1 MMIDNTNIVAFDIDK
16 IRIRGFEQ
24 LDFEFQ
30 NDKQWSLTNLSQ
42 INIFTGSNNSG
53 KSRLMRLIATQNRI
67 IDLKKTTQRSYLNHC
82 FDALKNNEN
91 LIEQIEKNN
100 YPISEM
106 ESILFSLE
114 GTLETHEMSNPLVTG
129 LLDSIGMWGGFFRS
143 HFPQTLEPELL
154 NLCQVP
160 PELDDRFEKSINN
173 HNEAELI
180 YIPTLRGLRPIDLK
194 EDHYSTRTE
203 KDYFDNLEELPLL
216 NIFTGHSFYEE
227 IRNKLLNNFDSR
239 MQVIKY
245 EEYLSRHF
253 FNNRRVSLIPS
264 SSNDVVLIKIGSEQ
278 EHPIYKLGDGIQS
291 IIILTFKLFTASEPS
306 IFLIEEPEQH
316 LHAGMQMALIEAF
329 SLNPQHL
336 IFLTS
341 HSNHLLDIAQESE
354 NISVFNVSKDK
365 NNISQVKYLSDY
377 SSALKD
383 LGVRASSVMLS
394 NCSIWVEGVTDKL
407 YIRSLIH
414 KYVEYLESNN
424 EEDDDN
430 AAIDAFRSMQENLHY
445 VFIEYQGSNVMHWD
459 FGEEWLEGEKTSLAK
474 ALSNNVCLIADKDI
488 ETKDGRD
495 TYLKEALG
503 KEKFHLLPYKEIENC
518 IPVSA
523 IKAAAQ
529 SIFESCRKQKNP
541 PTHLDLAQFEEN
553 KYRKMPVGKYL
564 ETLIRHPAKAN
575 ITPKMKKGKT
585 DAQIKTIDPGPLKY
599 FEGGSGTISQK
610 VKFCENAIKH
620 IKNTGANNIDWNNE
634 TRELCTFVLNHI
646 LASNNKPLIKL
657 ASTLQKERPET
668 TIA

>member
-1 MMIDNTNIVAFDIDK
+1 MIDNTNIVAFDIDK
-16 IRIRGFEQ
+16 IRIRGFEK
-24 LDFEFQ
+24 LNFEFH

-67 IDLKKTTQRSYLNHC
+67 SDLKKTTQRSYLDHC
-82 FDALKNNEN
+82 FEALKNNKN

-100 YPISEM
+100 YSISEM
-106 ESILFSLE
+106 ESFLFSLE
-114 GTLETHEMSNPLVTG
+114 GTMETHEISTPLVTG
-129 LLDSIGMWGGFFRS
+129 LLELIGMMGGFHIS
-143 HFPQTLEPELL
+143 HFPKTLEPELL

-160 PELDDRFEKSINN
+160 PEYDERFEKSINN
-173 HNEAELI
+173 HNEAKLI
-180 YIPTLRGLRPIDLK
+180 YIPTLRGLRPIDLE

-203 KDYFDNLEELPLL
+203 KDYFDNLEELPLVS
-216 NIFTGHSFYEE
+216 IFTGHSFYEE

-239 MQVIKY
+239 SQVIKY

-278 EHPIYKLGDGIQS
+278 EYPIYKLGDGIQS
-291 IIILTFKLFTASEPS
+291 IIILTFKLFTASQPS

-424 EEDDDN
+424 EEDNN

-518 IPVSA
+518 IPVGA

-541 PTHLDLAQFEEN
+541 PTHLDLAQFEEK

-564 ETLIRHPAKAN
+564 ETLIKHPAKAN
-575 ITPKMKKGKT
+575 ITPKMKQGKT

-599 FEGGSGTISQK
+599 FEGDSGTISKK

-620 IKNTGANNIDWNNE
+620 IRNTGANNIDWNNE

-657 ASTLQKERPET
+657 ASTLQKKRSET